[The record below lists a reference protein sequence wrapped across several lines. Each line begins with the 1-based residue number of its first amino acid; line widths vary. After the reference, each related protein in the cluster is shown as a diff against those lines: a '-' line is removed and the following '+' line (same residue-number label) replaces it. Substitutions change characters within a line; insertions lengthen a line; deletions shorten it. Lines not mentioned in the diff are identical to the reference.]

1 MRLYFTMEKWHRLG
15 NFIRIFPLYYGF
27 EQSWMVP
34 NFVGGSKIPPTSLKT
49 AYVTKVS
56 QDTYVFHGVFSL
68 LSLFMYIEISW
79 DRLVVNV
86 KSILKTRQSF
96 TAIPRGCKLDKNYLG
111 MRGKQQFPDI
121 FLFQLR
127 YRSGLVNHIS

>member
-27 EQSWMVP
+27 EQSWM
-34 NFVGGSKIPPTSLKT
+34 FGGSKIPPTSFKT

-56 QDTYVFHGVFSL
+56 YDTYVFLGVFSL
-68 LSLFMYIEISW
+68 FSSFLYMEIGW
-79 DRLVVNV
+79 GRLVINV

-96 TAIPRGCKLDKNYLG
+96 TAIPRGCKLDKNVSVKTLRMG
-111 MRGKQQFPDI
+111 GKQQFPDR
-121 FLFQLR
+121 FLFELR
-127 YRSGLVNHIS
+127 YRSDLVNHIL